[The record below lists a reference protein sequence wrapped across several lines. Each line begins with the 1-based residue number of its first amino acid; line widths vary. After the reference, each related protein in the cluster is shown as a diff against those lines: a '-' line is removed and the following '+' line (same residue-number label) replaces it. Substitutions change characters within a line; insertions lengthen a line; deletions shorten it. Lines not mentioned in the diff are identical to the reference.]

1 MRRNIRVSCMLRLG
15 LRRVSA
21 LRQSSARLRVLSSF
35 ALCLCHT
42 ENVPGCHAGEKAG
55 IVQLRLLTICM
66 LLLGVVPSAAVF
78 QAEGSGVSRRSDD
91 KQIASLTRILGRL
104 AQAMREGQ
112 SVCERPQLKRIEHRI
127 F

>member
-1 MRRNIRVSCMLRLG
+1 MSLV
-15 LRRVSA
+15 A
-21 LRQSSARLRVLSSF
+21 LR
-35 ALCLCHT
+35 
-42 ENVPGCHAGEKAG
+42 EKAG
-55 IVQLRLLTICM
+55 IVQLRLLSICM
-66 LLLGVVPSAAVF
+66 LLLGVIPSAAVF

-112 SVCERPQLKRIEHRI
+112 SVCERPPQLKRIEHRI